1 MFRANLSSFT
11 FRQRA
16 FRERKEK
23 HVKEL
28 ETKLTTLEHQSVSL
42 SGENERLKR
51 ELAKF
56 ATENEIL
63 RATSGAGGGGPHP
76 FADDSDEITSTGP
89 LHYSPRDFFSK
100 LDLSDNKDSPSHH
113 RDNRYIASHRIVSA
127 DSGERLLAAG
137 ATWDYIQ
144 QHELFQKGLV
154 DVGDV
159 CERLKKLARCDGQ
172 GPVFEEGDV
181 RTAINESAVAGG
193 RDELI

>member
-1 MFRANLSSFT
+1 M
-11 FRQRA
+11 
-16 FRERKEK
+16 
-23 HVKEL
+23 
-28 ETKLTTLEHQSVSL
+28 SL

-51 ELAKF
+51 ELAKI

-63 RATSGAGGGGPHP
+63 RATSGGGGSGPHP

-100 LDLSDNKDSPSHH
+100 LDLSENKDDY
-113 RDNRYIASHRIVSA
+113 RDKKYIASHRITVSA

-144 QHELFQKGLV
+144 QHELFLKGLV

-172 GPVFEEGDV
+172 GPVFEERDV

>member
-1 MFRANLSSFT
+1 
-11 FRQRA
+11 
-16 FRERKEK
+16 
-23 HVKEL
+23 VKDL
-28 ETKLTTLEHQSVSL
+28 EAKLNTLQHQSTSL
-42 SGENERLKR
+42 NSENERLKR
-51 ELAKF
+51 ELAKI

-63 RATSGAGGGGPHP
+63 RATSGGGTAGLHLY
-76 FADDSDEITSTGP
+76 AEDSDEITSTGP
-89 LHYSPRDFFSK
+89 LHYTPRDFYSK
-100 LDLSDNKDSPSHH
+100 LELSGRKDSTPYYGEKKHDQSQ
-113 RDNRYIASHRIVSA
+113 RTTLSP

-172 GPVFEEGDV
+172 GPVFEESDV
-181 RTAINESAVAGG
+181 RMAIKESAVAGG

>member
-1 MFRANLSSFT
+1 MTDRCLIS
-11 FRQRA
+11 QRA
-16 FRERKEK
+16 FRERKER

-28 ETKLTTLEHQSVSL
+28 EAKLTTLEHQSTSL
-42 SGENERLKR
+42 NSENERLRR
-51 ELAKF
+51 EIVKM

-63 RATSGAGGGGPHP
+63 RATSGGGGVGPHP
-76 FADDSDEITSTGP
+76 YADDSEEITSTGP
-89 LHYSPRDFFSK
+89 LRYAPRDFYSK
-100 LDLSDNKDSPSHH
+100 LDLSDNKDSPSYY
-113 RDNRYIASHRIVSA
+113 RDKIYLGLQRITVSA

-172 GPVFEEGDV
+172 GPVFEEGDI
-181 RTAINESAVAGG
+181 RMAIKESAVAGG